1 MSVGFD
7 PGTDF
12 EDVTDGLEAVTLTPR
27 FSSSTTAVT
36 KALQRAVTTAEV
48 QASDGKYL
56 ASDVRWHLPVAEV
69 SSRPALGTRIV
80 DDGGTY
86 WIILDVQ
93 QATLSSR
100 WRCICRNPAIA
111 FGLDDTITIE
121 VVAAY
126 TKGDGGAPERTWKVW
141 KAGVRARIQ
150 PVAMDVADEQG
161 AQRTTTTYSIFVV
174 EDFEVSGD
182 YAITHNHRIKDAK
195 GTYYR
200 ITGFTDAEDIGGLQ
214 TIHAEEAR

>member
-7 PGTDF
+7 PSTDF
-12 EDVTDGLEAVTLTPR
+12 EDITDGLEAVTLTPR

-36 KALQRAVTTAEV
+36 AALQRAVTTNEV

-80 DDGGTY
+80 DAGGTY

-93 QATLSSR
+93 EATLSRR

-111 FGLDDTITIE
+111 YGLDDTITIE
-121 VVAAY
+121 LASY
-126 TKGDGGAPERTWKVW
+126 SKGDGGAAEKSWKVW

-150 PVAMDVADEQG
+150 PAGPE
-161 AQRTTTTYSIFVV
+161 AQHGQRNRR
-174 EDFEVSGD
+174 ER
-182 YAITHNHRIKDAK
+182 HHRMQRD
-195 GTYYR
+195 R
-200 ITGFTDAEDIGGLQ
+200 RGG
-214 TIHAEEAR
+214 